1 MPQKYNQKSPE
12 CGNLCRTNNL
22 AFSKTT
28 TTKSCKKKKKKLKE
42 KEKRRGICWLKILRD
57 RSTKFDVW
65 ALDPDSDRPKQ
76 KYYLCYNWEHMNTYG
91 IFDSTKIMVNLFKL
105 DDVIVVIF
113 VLFSFVLRVFI
124 KEIDAEEYG

>member
-1 MPQKYNQKSPE
+1 
-12 CGNLCRTNNL
+12 
-22 AFSKTT
+22 
-28 TTKSCKKKKKKLKE
+28 
-42 KEKRRGICWLKILRD
+42 
-57 RSTKFDVW
+57 
-65 ALDPDSDRPKQ
+65 
-76 KYYLCYNWEHMNTYG
+76 MNTYG